1 MDPLLATALSVILG
15 YLLGAIPTGT
25 IVARGRGVDLTR
37 TGSGRT
43 GATNVLRTLGAGAA
57 ALVFLG
63 DLVKGAAAVLL
74 ARALGDGAPWPQ
86 AVAATAAVVGHSY
99 SPFIGWRGGRGVVP
113 GTGGLLVIWFPA
125 ALAAAIVALLT
136 IALTRY
142 VSLGSIVGTL
152 ISAVMI
158 VGLVVVGGQPSAYV
172 FYGLAAPLFIIVSHR
187 DNIARLREGTE
198 RKLGEKA

>member
-15 YLLGAIPTGT
+15 YLLGAIPTGA
-25 IVARGRGVDLTR
+25 IVARSRGVELTR

-43 GATNVLRTLGAGAA
+43 GATNVLRTLGVGAA
-57 ALVFLG
+57 ALVFLS

-74 ARALGDGAPWPQ
+74 ARSLGEGAPWPQ
-86 AVAATAAVVGHSY
+86 AFAATAAVVGHSY

-125 ALAAAIVALLT
+125 ALAAAIVASLT

-142 VSLGSIVGTL
+142 VSLGSILGTL
-152 ISAVMI
+152 ISGVMI
-158 VGLVVVGGQPSAYV
+158 VGLVVVGGQPPAYV

-187 DNIARLREGTE
+187 DNIARLRQGTE